1 MLRKEA
7 SHVMSRLSV
16 VGPLLLVVT
25 GSLVYH
31 IAAKSVPKAFD
42 PVASVIGV
50 YAAALLASIAVYLAA
65 RPGAMPMVARMWHPA
80 VAAVGLGALMIEL
93 GFLLTYRAAWPVSIA
108 SVMTNGVVA
117 VLLVPVGALLFGEPI
132 TLVRL
137 VGVVL
142 CLIGVS
148 LLQR

>member
-1 MLRKEA
+1 
-7 SHVMSRLSV
+7 VMSRISV

-50 YAAALLASIAVYLAA
+50 YAAALLASVAFYALA
-65 RPGAMPMVARMWHPA
+65 RPGVVPAGAPLWHPA
-80 VAAVGLGALMIEL
+80 VVAVGLGALMIEL

-108 SVMTNGVVA
+108 SVITNGLVA
-117 VLLVPVGALLFGEPI
+117 ILLMPIGAAIFGEPI
-132 TLVRL
+132 TVIK
-137 VGVVL
+137 VAGVVL
-142 CLIGVS
+142 CLLGVS

>member
-1 MLRKEA
+1 
-7 SHVMSRLSV
+7 MSRISL
-16 VGPLLLVVT
+16 VGPLMLVVG

-31 IAAKSVPKAFD
+31 VAAKSVPKAFD

-50 YAAALLASIAVYLAA
+50 YAAALVASIAVYAA
-65 RPGAMPMVARMWHPA
+65 MRPGAVPAITRLWHPT

-93 GFLLTYRAAWPVSIA
+93 GFLLTYRAAWPVSMA
-108 SVMTNGVVA
+108 SVMTNGLVA
-117 VLLVPVGALLFGEPI
+117 VLLVPIGALLFGEAI
-132 TLVRL
+132 TLVRV

-148 LLQR
+148 LIQR